1 MTRPTGTTTSA
12 TFLATPSPSAR
23 DNLRDVSMQDPSR
36 PEMSSTAAMS
46 VAAGE

>member
-23 DNLRDVSMQDPSR
+23 DNLRDVSMQNPR